1 MNRTQVIQV
10 LKTYI
15 YFLYVIAVVLVSN
28 SNVLNLLCM
37 DLDLDPNLS
46 WIQNRFHT
54 CFIVN
59 ERIWLLSWWDTHSQ
73 ITTLV
78 FFFSL
83 VKVIFLSNVSLMPP
97 QTLYDSYPLQLLKLD
112 PFYGFTNAL

>member
-1 MNRTQVIQV
+1 
-10 LKTYI
+10 
-15 YFLYVIAVVLVSN
+15 
-28 SNVLNLLCM
+28 M

-59 ERIWLLSWWDTHSQ
+59 ERIWLVSWSDTHSQ

-78 FFFSL
+78 FFFFFFSS
-83 VKVIFLSNVSLMPP
+83 VSHFFLSNVSLIPP
-97 QTLYDSYPLQLLKLD
+97 QTLYDLYPLQLLNLD
-112 PFYGFTNAL
+112 PFYGFTNALRKWEDQWYVEGHIANDILD